1 MLSSQRH
8 LFDLPD
14 DVAYLNGAYM
24 SPQLRAVETA
34 GIKALQRKS
43 QPFNIQLEDFFE
55 PVQALRSAYARLIN
69 CPEPGRIAVVPSV
82 SYGMAAVAR
91 NLKLQP
97 GDHIILTREQFP
109 SNYYAWERITEA
121 HGAKIRIVDPPRES
135 PRGQAWNEAILNAID
150 SRTAMVAIGQ
160 VHWADGTLFDLKA
173 IRKRATEAGAWLII
187 DGTQSVG
194 AYPFDVKEIQP
205 DALICAGY
213 KWLMGPYSIGVAYYG
228 PALDDGLPVEENWI
242 NRVNSHDFRN
252 LVNYQPDY
260 QPLAARFNMGEQSN
274 FILVPMLKTGIDQL
288 LDWGTTNIQSYA
300 RQLLGTALQELESLG
315 CTMEPE
321 EQRAHH
327 LVGVRLP
334 VGADMNLFRER
345 LQEEQ
350 VHVSIRGNAI
360 RVSCHLYNEAQEV
373 ERLMKCFK
381 AVIG

>member
-1 MLSSQRH
+1 MLASQRH

-14 DVAYLNGAYM
+14 DTAYLNGAYM
-24 SPQLRAVETA
+24 SPQLKAVEA
-34 GIKALQRKS
+34 VGIKALQRKS

-69 CPEPGRIAVVPSV
+69 CPEPGRIAIIPSV

-91 NLKLQP
+91 NLKLKP
-97 GDHIILTREQFP
+97 GDNIILTREQFP

-121 HGAKIRIVDPPRES
+121 HGATIRVVDPPREF
-135 PRGQAWNEAILNAID
+135 PRGQAWNAAILDAID
-150 SRTAMVAIGQ
+150 ERTAMVAMGQ

-173 IRKRATEAGAWLII
+173 IRKRATEAGAWLVI

-194 AYPFDVKEIQP
+194 AYPFDVEAIQP

-228 PALDDGLPVEENWI
+228 AALDEGLPIEENWI
-242 NRVNSHDFRN
+242 NRVDSHDFRN

-260 QPLAARFNMGEQSN
+260 KPLAARFNMGEQSN

-288 LDWGTTNIQSYA
+288 LHWGTTNIQSYA
-300 RQLLGTALQELESLG
+300 RQLLGTALRELESLG

-321 EQRAHH
+321 EQRAYH
-327 LVGVRLP
+327 LIGVRLP
-334 VGADMNLFRER
+334 ARADMDLFRER

-360 RVSCHLYNEAQEV
+360 RVSCHLYNEPQEV

-381 AVIG
+381 AAIG

>member
-69 CPEPGRIAVVPSV
+69 CPDPGRIAIIPSV

-97 GDHIILTREQFP
+97 GDNIVITREQFP
-109 SNYYAWERITEA
+109 SNYYAWEQVTEA
-121 HGAKIRIVDPPRES
+121 SGASIRVVDPPQEF
-135 PRGQAWNEAILNAID
+135 PRGQAWNNALLQAID
-150 SRTAMVAIGQ
+150 ERTAMVAMGQ
-160 VHWADGTLFDLKA
+160 VHWADGTLFDLQA
-173 IRKRATEAGAWLII
+173 IRQRATTVGALLVI

-194 AYPFDVKEIQP
+194 AYPFDVAAIQP

-213 KWLMGPYSIGVAYYG
+213 KWLMGPYSIGLAYYG
-228 PALDDGLPVEENWI
+228 PAFDKGFPVEENWI
-242 NRVNSHDFRN
+242 NRVDSHDFRN
-252 LVNYQPDY
+252 LVNYQPNY
-260 QPLAARFNMGEQSN
+260 QPLAARYNMGEQSN
-274 FILVPMLKTGIDQL
+274 FILVPMMKAGIDQL
-288 LDWGTTNIQSYA
+288 LEWGTDNIQSYA
-300 RQLLGTALQELESLG
+300 QALLGDALRELEERG
-315 CTMEPE
+315 CTIEPE
-321 EQRAHH
+321 DQRAHH

-334 VGADMNLFRER
+334 GGANIERFRER
-345 LQEEQ
+345 LQEGQ

-360 RVSCHLYNEAQEV
+360 RVSCHLYNEMREV
-373 ERLMKCFK
+373 ERLMECFE
-381 AVIG
+381 AVTQ

>member
-1 MLSSQRH
+1 MLPSQRH

-14 DVAYLNGAYM
+14 DIAYLNGAYM

-55 PVQALRSAYARLIN
+55 PVQALRAAYARLIK
-69 CPEPGRIAVVPSV
+69 CSEPGRIAIIPSV

-97 GDHIILTREQFP
+97 GDNIILTREQFP
-109 SNYYAWERITEA
+109 SNYYAWERVTEA
-121 HGAKIRIVDPPRES
+121 HGASIRIVDPPQQL
-135 PRGQAWNEAILNAID
+135 PRGKAWNEAILNAID
-150 SRTAMVAIGQ
+150 DRTAMVAIGQ

-173 IRKRATEAGAWLII
+173 IRRRATEAGAWLVI

-194 AYPFDVKEIQP
+194 AYPFDAADIQP

-213 KWLMGPYSIGVAYYG
+213 KWLMGPYSIGLAYYG
-228 PALDDGLPVEENWI
+228 PALDDGLPIEENWI
-242 NRVNSHDFRN
+242 NRVDSHDFRN
-252 LVNYQPDY
+252 LVNYQPNY
-260 QPLAARFNMGEQSN
+260 KPLAARYNMGEQSN
-274 FILVPMLKTGIDQL
+274 FILVPMMKAGIDQL
-288 LDWGTTNIQSYA
+288 LEWSTRGIQSYA
-300 RQLLGTALQELESLG
+300 QSLLRPALRELEVLG

-334 VGADMNLFRER
+334 AGADMNLFRER